1 MQCGIHAVLFLVM
14 MPCFIVDGQGPSGR
28 PGAVGPKG
36 APANLPYCPVDKEIT
51 SNLKAMKSS
60 TRGKTP
66 TRGKRSRV
74 HRAASTVSKNSF
86 LVKALPLV
94 SKIVWR

>member
-1 MQCGIHAVLFLVM
+1 MQRGIHAVLFLVM
-14 MPCFIVDGQGPSGR
+14 MPCFIADDQGPSGR

-36 APANLPYCPVDKEIT
+36 APAKLLYCPVDKEIT
-51 SNLKAMKSS
+51 SNLKAFVSS

-74 HRAASTVSKNSF
+74 QRALSTVSKI
-86 LVKALPLV
+86 L
-94 SKIVWR
+94 

>member
-1 MQCGIHAVLFLVM
+1 MQHGIHSVLFLVM
-14 MPCFIVDGQGPSGR
+14 MPCFIADDQGPSGR

-36 APANLPYCPVDKEIT
+36 EPAKLPYCPVDKEIT

-60 TRGKTP
+60 RRKIP

-74 HRAASTVSKNSF
+74 LRAVPN
-86 LVKALPLV
+86 V
-94 SKIVWR
+94 SKII